1 MGWFLTFKFLIALKL
16 NLKGFYF
23 SNKCTNLF
31 FSKSGKS
38 HYKIL
43 KLEVENFEHLH
54 CKVWSWILLNILSI
68 WFQKIAQKKSAFI
81 QQISICSFFVQKK
94 SGAGGMGRWMDGWI
108 GGWAG
113 GRAILRIAYS
123 NQTRA

>member
-1 MGWFLTFKFLIALKL
+1 M
-16 NLKGFYF
+16 
-23 SNKCTNLF
+23 
-31 FSKSGKS
+31 
-38 HYKIL
+38 
-43 KLEVENFEHLH
+43 V
-54 CKVWSWILLNILSI
+54 
-68 WFQKIAQKKSAFI
+68 
-81 QQISICSFFVQKK
+81 FFVQKK